1 MQLRHYWYLERT
13 GTARSDNSAI
23 DDELGASDF
32 RKYLRSIRPWELVL
46 HRSPPWQCSDQV

>member
-13 GTARSDNSAI
+13 GPARSDNSAI
-23 DDELGASDF
+23 DDELGASDSG
-32 RKYLRSIRPWELVL
+32 SIHDQFGPGNWIL